1 MLQNRPQLSVHDKTI
16 TLKISLLS
24 LHYKIILSVQMKRG
38 DQVAHDHDPVQN
50 MTKLKEFPNSYISSE
65 KLQNTFPLI
74 FQPNYT

>member
-1 MLQNRPQLSVHDKTI
+1 
-16 TLKISLLS
+16 
-24 LHYKIILSVQMKRG
+24 MKRG

-74 FQPNYT
+74 FQPNYS